1 VIRVFIIADS
11 PLVRTDLEDL
21 LKARA
26 IKIAGSAANLETAE
40 APLLDADAD
49 VVLIDADT
57 EQTQPGDS
65 QQTRRPLQDLMQAL
79 VESGL
84 PSELAVVVLADHL
97 PRLASTAALRAGVRA
112 VLPRDVSPDQ
122 LATALEAA
130 ASGLVVLHPADVE
143 DTLAAP
149 AAAPSA
155 LAELAEPLTRREREV
170 LQMLAAGFG
179 NKEIASR
186 LAISE
191 HTVKFHVTSI
201 LGKLGAETRTEAVSL
216 GIRRRLVLL

>member
-1 VIRVFIIADS
+1 MIRVFIIADS
-11 PLVRTDLEDL
+11 PLARADLEDL

-40 APLLDADAD
+40 AALLDADAD
-49 VVLIDADT
+49 VVLIDADSR
-57 EQTQPGDS
+57 QTQPAHS
-65 QQTRRPLQDLMQAL
+65 EQTRRSLQELMQAL
-79 VESGL
+79 VDSGL
-84 PSELAVVVLADHL
+84 PSELAIVVLADHL
-97 PRLASTAALRAGVRA
+97 PRPASTAALRAGVRA
-112 VLPRDVSPDQ
+112 VLPRDVSSDQ
-122 LATALEAA
+122 LVTALEAA
-130 ASGLVVLHPADVE
+130 ASGLVVLHPSDVE
-143 DTLAAP
+143 DALPAP
-149 AAAPSA
+149 AAASSA

-191 HTVKFHVTSI
+191 HTVKFHVASI

-216 GIRRRLVLL
+216 GIRRGLVLL